1 MATHSLFLIPA
12 AAGRPGPAALHR
24 RSEDDWIAC
33 LQIAAQ
39 HLASEIGRPAQLNLN
54 GHRLSLAEDV
64 DHPLTI
70 YNPDRPVWNE
80 EGILDLVGDDIHG
93 GRQALFD
100 RLFCIA
106 QFDRHL
112 EAHHAL
118 FRHPYQIDL
127 RDLAVVLP
135 AEDGVEGQVR
145 PRAEPDLID
154 VDLRDLHIDQH
165 PR

>member
-1 MATHSLFLIPA
+1 MTHSLILLPEE
-12 AAGRPGPAALHR
+12 GRRAVLVEHQR
-24 RSEDDWIAC
+24 RIEDDWIAC

-39 HLASEIGRPAQLNLN
+39 HLAIEIGRPAQLNLN

-80 EGILDLVGDDIHG
+80 EGI
-93 GRQALFD
+93 
-100 RLFCIA
+100 
-106 QFDRHL
+106 
-112 EAHHAL
+112 
-118 FRHPYQIDL
+118 

-135 AEDGVEGQVR
+135 AEDGVEGQCR
-145 PRAEPDLID
+145 LLAEPDLID